1 MRPVSGTAP
10 YPSRLRLAQS
20 LSPRLRPYRRS
31 RAATIGGE
39 ALGCSV
45 GPDSHAKQGAIE
57 AARYLKF
64 KNPMID
70 LTVRDLEGIEET
82 IVIPS
87 QPQVRR

>member
-1 MRPVSGTAP
+1 M
-10 YPSRLRLAQS
+10 Q
-20 LSPRLRPYRRS
+20 RR
-31 RAATIGGE
+31 TY
-39 ALGCSV
+39 
-45 GPDSHAKQGAIE
+45 SHAKQGAIE